1 MKSLKFASIIL
12 LFVLS
17 CSKKEDLKLTD
28 TSQLFGRWTFVKIYG
43 DTYGTS
49 YNVSEKSKNVIEFTQ
64 DAKYIESRNDTI
76 IKVHNY
82 TLTKSTTNNNSLYYL
97 NFEDSESFYIY
108 FNKDELDIQYAD
120 VTFGYKKN

>member
-49 YNVSEKSKNVIEFTQ
+49 YNVSEKSKNVIEFT
-64 DAKYIESRNDTI
+64 KMLNTLKVGMTLLLRSI
-76 IKVHNY
+76 I
-82 TLTKSTTNNNSLYYL
+82 
-97 NFEDSESFYIY
+97 IP
-108 FNKDELDIQYAD
+108 
-120 VTFGYKKN
+120 